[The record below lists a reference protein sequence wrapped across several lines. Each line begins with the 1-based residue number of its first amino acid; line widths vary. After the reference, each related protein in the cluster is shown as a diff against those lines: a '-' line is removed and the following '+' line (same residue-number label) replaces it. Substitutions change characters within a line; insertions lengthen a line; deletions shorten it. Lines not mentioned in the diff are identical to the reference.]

1 MPTNNPRFTFTIS
14 QALLDRV
21 DEFRFKNRFRS
32 QTKAI
37 TALIELGLDSIGDKP
52 ITPSEPPLKPSD
64 ARLLSTYH
72 AADKTY
78 QTVALELLE
87 SHPAAKKENRA

>member
-14 QALLDRV
+14 QELLDRV

-37 TALIELGLDSIGDKP
+37 TALIELGLDSIGEKP
-52 ITPSEPPLKPSD
+52 ITPSEPPLNASD
-64 ARLLSTYH
+64 ARLLATYH

>member
-14 QALLDRV
+14 QELLDRV

-37 TALIELGLDSIGDKP
+37 TALIELGLDSIGEKP
-52 ITPSEPPLKPSD
+52 ITPSEPPLCQSD
-64 ARLLSTYH
+64 ARLLATFH
-72 AADKTY
+72 AADKTAQGY
-78 QTVALELLE
+78 ALQLLE
-87 SHPAAKKENRA
+87 NNPAQEKSRA

>member
-1 MPTNNPRFTFTIS
+1 MPTNNPRVSF
-14 QALLDRV
+14 ALSVDLLKQI
-21 DEFRFKNRFRS
+21 DEFRYSNRIKN
-32 QTKAI
+32 QTQAI
-37 TALIELGLDSIGDKP
+37 ITLINRGLELLNGAQGL
-52 ITPSEPPLKPSD
+52 PPAD
-64 ARLLSTYH
+64 ARLLATYH